1 LFRLALHKFLRRTQK
16 IMKSVEPAAQLVV
29 PSKRTYKKKGKRKP
43 ASFDIKDVV
52 KPQIVPAG
60 VKQWQPTKE
69 IEVPQFYGKGLFQLE
84 ISSAAIS
91 EDSCSD
97 ENTDDETYAGFHG
110 PREKVE
116 EIYFRKLD
124 VGKAKRN
131 SKGTPDTASL
141 EAGLEMLR
149 RYLPPSTAAEY
160 DREGC
165 DLLPWPW
172 S

>member
-1 LFRLALHKFLRRTQK
+1 
-16 IMKSVEPAAQLVV
+16 MKSVEPAAQIVL
-29 PSKRTYKKKGKRKP
+29 PSKRKYKKKSHRKP
-43 ASFDIKDVV
+43 ARFGINDVV
-52 KPQIVPAG
+52 VPPIGPAG
-60 VKQWQPTKE
+60 AMQWQPTKE
-69 IEVPQFYGKGLFQLE
+69 IVVPQFVGKALFQIE

-97 ENTDDETYAGFHG
+97 ENTDDEAYAGFHG
-110 PREKVE
+110 PRERVE

-124 VGKAKRN
+124 VGKAKRD
-131 SKGTPDTASL
+131 SKGTQDTASL

-165 DLLPWPW
+165 DLLPWPCLN
-172 S
+172 